1 MLPYSF
7 VLSKGKVTHLRL
19 PISSNHI
26 NQSSH
31 TNGDTLKVPE
41 VFKEDSKRYIHRKR
55 VRLEN
60 GNQRRKLK
68 KKISRVS

>member
-1 MLPYSF
+1 MLPYSI
-7 VLSKGKVTHLRL
+7 VLRKRKVTQLRL

-31 TNGDTLKVPE
+31 TNGDTLNVPE
-41 VFKEDSKRYIHRKR
+41 FFEEDSKRYYHRKR

>member
-1 MLPYSF
+1 M
-7 VLSKGKVTHLRL
+7 LSKRKVTELRL

-31 TNGDTLKVPE
+31 TNGDKLYVPE
-41 VFKEDSKRYIHRKR
+41 VFEEDSKRYYHRKR